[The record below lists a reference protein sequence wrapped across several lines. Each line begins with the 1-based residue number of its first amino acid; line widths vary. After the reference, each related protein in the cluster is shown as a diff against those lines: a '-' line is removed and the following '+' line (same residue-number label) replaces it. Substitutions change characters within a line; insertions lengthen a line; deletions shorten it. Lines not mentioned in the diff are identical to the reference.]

1 MTRSS
6 ILAALVAGTAL
17 GGTPLAA
24 AAQDI
29 AIALHVDPGHVMF
42 DVGRRMKEMLEE
54 RSEGAF
60 TVTLLGT
67 EVGGERDQIEG
78 TSFGEYQ
85 ITLGGSMPMTLYAP
99 DYAASD
105 LPFVYDSVD
114 DAREVYEGE
123 IGEAVQQAFI
133 DNGRM
138 RLVGLSERNPRNL
151 TGNSPM
157 SSPEDVQDLRLRVP
171 EIAPWVTIWSG
182 IGASPSPI
190 AWPEVYTSLQTGVIE
205 AQENPVNLIS
215 AGKLYEVQDVIN
227 RTEHVYSFFHWLMSE
242 DFYQSLDEDERE
254 MIQSTIDE
262 AIAWGDEQTA
272 ALQEELYAELRE
284 QGMEVVEVDKA
295 AYRAAAEPAIREVAE
310 SYAPEVRD
318 YVLSFLPEQ

>member
-1 MTRSS
+1 MRRTPVF
-6 ILAALVAGTAL
+6 AALIAGTAL
-17 GGTPLAA
+17 AGAPLAA
-24 AAQDI
+24 AAEDI

-42 DVGRRMKEMLEE
+42 DVGERMKEMLEE
-54 RSEGAF
+54 RSDGEF

-99 DYAASD
+99 EYAASD

-114 DAREVYEGE
+114 EAREIYEGE
-123 IGEAVQQAFI
+123 TGDAVRQAFI
-133 DNGRM
+133 DNGRL

-151 TGNSPM
+151 TSNEPM
-157 SSPEDVQDLRLRVP
+157 PTPEDVQDLRLRVP

-205 AQENPVNLIS
+205 AQENPVNLIA
-215 AGKLYEVQDVIN
+215 AGKLFEVQDVIN

-242 DFYQSLDEDERE
+242 DFYQSLDEDQRE
-254 MIQSTIDE
+254 MVQSTIDE

-272 ALQEELYAELRE
+272 QLEEELYTMLQDE
-284 QGMEVVEVDKA
+284 GMEVVEADKA
-295 AYRAAAEPAIREVAE
+295 AYRAAADAAIREVAE
-310 SYAPEVRD
+310 GYAPEVRD